1 MGLQVRESAGAA
13 IGAALFSKGKEA
25 EVEPGTEFN
34 IILNKAMLLRNTKA
48 GITAIRR

>member
-1 MGLQVRESAGAA
+1 LINGAAGAGIGAGVA

-34 IILNKAMLLRNTKA
+34 IILNKAMLLPEYKGGN
-48 GITAIRR
+48 